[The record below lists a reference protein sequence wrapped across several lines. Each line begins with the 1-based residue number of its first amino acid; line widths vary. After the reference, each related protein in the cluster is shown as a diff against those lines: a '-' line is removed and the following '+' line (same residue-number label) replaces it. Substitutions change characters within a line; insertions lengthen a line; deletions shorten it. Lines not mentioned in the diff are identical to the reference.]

1 MVKERIKRLALV
13 GAGVG
18 TSVAT
23 LTLAMAAQAQDY
35 TASTTAAIQSAGSS
49 VLGMFFTNLPVIL
62 VFVVAIS
69 ITLWGIRWVMSH
81 FRGGKK

>member
-1 MVKERIKRLALV
+1 MVKDRIKRIVLV

-23 LTLAMAAQAQDY
+23 LTLAVAAHAQDY
-35 TASTTAAIQSAGSS
+35 SASTTAAITAAGGT
-49 VLGMFFTNLPVIL
+49 VVGMFFSNLPVIL
-62 VFVVAIS
+62 GFVVAIS

>member
-1 MVKERIKRLALV
+1 MTLRNIAIR

-18 TSVAT
+18 TAVGLFLMGAVAK
-23 LTLAMAAQAQDY
+23 AADY
-35 TASTTAAIQSAGSS
+35 SASTTAGIQSGIDAFLAPFFAN
-49 VLGMFFTNLPVIL
+49 LGLIIGAVAAVI
-62 VFVVAIS
+62 